1 MSFDHELPVI
11 SDITMRFLA
20 RIVRSQF
27 RRNFCSVMAQNAAC
41 LRRAKGPLIVYAN
54 HSSWWDP
61 MLLVLLARKLLPEQR
76 HYAPIEASALRR
88 YPALRR
94 LGLFPVDL
102 STTHGAAQ
110 FLRTAERVLD
120 QGAVL
125 WTTPQGRFADT
136 REFPLAFRPGL
147 AGLAARCP
155 EVPLLPVAIEY
166 TFWDGRLPETLVRFG
181 DGLHGDA
188 ALSSERLTHQLEC
201 ALTAT
206 MLELQKASC
215 ARDASAF
222 EVVLAGWRPSQS
234 FYNLRHRQRPS
245 PAKKQLVLSHERM
258 RLL

>member
-1 MSFDHELPVI
+1 MSPDYELPAI
-11 SDITMRFLA
+11 SNITMRFFA
-20 RIVRSQF
+20 RIVRGQF
-27 RRNFCSVMAQNAAC
+27 RRNFCSVMVQNAGC
-41 LRRAKGPLIVYAN
+41 LRRSKGPLIVYAN

-76 HYAPIEASALRR
+76 HYAPIEASALKR

-102 STTHGAAQ
+102 STSLGTAQ
-110 FLRTAERVLD
+110 FLRTAQRVLN

-147 AGLAARCP
+147 AGLTARCP

-166 TFWDGRLPETLVRFG
+166 TFWDERLPETLVRVG
-181 DGLHGDA
+181 DPLHGDA
-188 ALSSERLTHQLEC
+188 ALSHERVTHQLEC

-206 MLELQKASC
+206 MLELQRASC

-222 EVVLAGWRPSQS
+222 EMLISGQPSQGLS
-234 FYNLRHRQRPS
+234 ILRHKQRALLS
-245 PAKKQLVLSHERM
+245 KKRLVLNHERM